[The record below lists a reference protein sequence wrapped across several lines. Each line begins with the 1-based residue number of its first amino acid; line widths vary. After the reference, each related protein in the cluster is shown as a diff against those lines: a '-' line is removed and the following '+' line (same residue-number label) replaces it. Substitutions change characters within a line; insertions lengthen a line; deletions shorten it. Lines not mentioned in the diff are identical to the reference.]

1 MENLTSSS
9 KCKGPIC
16 KIKRYLVVYVYDNHI
31 WDVIIQADSAEEA
44 EQKVYATFKTNSSD
58 IEHSV
63 VKEITQKQA
72 KDTDCIDGYIQ
83 EWKNETFKS
92 E

>member
-1 MENLTSSS
+1 MKVTTSSS

-31 WDVIIQADSAEEA
+31 WDVITRADSEEEA
-44 EQKVYATFKTNSSD
+44 KQKVIKEKLPYVT
-58 IEHSV
+58 HSI
-63 VKEITQKQA
+63 VKEITIKQA
-72 KDTDCIDGYIQ
+72 ADSDWVDEYVQ
-83 EWKNETFKS
+83 EWKNQTFKS

>member
-1 MENLTSSS
+1 MKVTTSSS

-31 WDVIIQADSAEEA
+31 WDVITRADSEDEA
-44 EQKVYATFKTNSSD
+44 KQKVIKEKLPYVT
-58 IEHSV
+58 HSI
-63 VKEITQKQA
+63 VKEITIKQA
-72 KDTDCIDGYIQ
+72 ADYDWVDEYVQ
-83 EWKNETFKS
+83 EWKNQTFKS

>member
-31 WDVIIQADSAEEA
+31 WNAITRADSEGEA
-44 EQKVYATFKTNSSD
+44 KQKVIKEKLPYVTNS
-58 IEHSV
+58 I
-63 VKEITQKQA
+63 VKEITIKQA
-72 KDTDCIDGYIQ
+72 TDSDWIDEYVQ